1 MQRPGSVQQKIPT
14 AFSTAVKDEPATK
27 RHNQSYRVLA
37 TGELSLKALEAGIH
51 HAIATEKVDGSC
63 CYVTKYKDS
72 PYLWARLDRKPT
84 KQAEKR
90 FRRFQ
95 SSKTSTEFTWNLDD
109 DFRTVTESW
118 IPAHG
123 VPQVNGRLQPD
134 ENGHIPG
141 WVPVERGSKPYCWH
155 LSTVNYDAGLALV
168 LRPCSE
174 KNLLEI
180 TVVPLMEL
188 LEQTLELVGTHINGN
203 PYGLGNKKQPVHFLI
218 SHGSLQI
225 EKPLM
230 LNLTDLI
237 TWFEGSPEGKVEGI
251 VWHCKNGVL
260 FKLHRHH
267 LGLQWPVQDP
277 YLTARPLFVNVDLTR
292 YECDPETKSS
302 FLVFARLNGKQFDHF
317 KDTLW
322 ETDAAS

>member
-1 MQRPGSVQQKIPT
+1 MQRPGSVQQKVPT
-14 AFSTAVKDEPATK
+14 AFSTAVRDEPATK

-37 TGELSLKALEAGIH
+37 TGELSLKALEADIH

-63 CYVTKYKDS
+63 CYVTKYK
-72 PYLWARLDRKPT
+72 
-84 KQAEKR
+84 
-90 FRRFQ
+90 
-95 SSKTSTEFTWNLDD
+95 EFTWNLDD
-109 DFRTVTESW
+109 DFRTVAESW
-118 IPAHG
+118 IPAHE
-123 VPQVNGRLQPD
+123 VLQVNDRLQPD

-141 WVPVERGSKPYCWH
+141 WVPVEKGSKSYCWH

-168 LRPCSE
+168 LRPCLE

-180 TVVPLMEL
+180 TAVPLADL

-203 PYGLGNKKQPVHFLI
+203 PYGLGNKRQPVHFLI

-230 LNLTDLI
+230 LNLSDLI

-251 VWHCKNGVL
+251 VWHCANGVL

-277 YLTARPLFVNVDLTR
+277 YLTARPLSINVDLAR
-292 YECDPETKSS
+292 YECDPEPKSS

-317 KDTLW
+317 KDILW
-322 ETDAAS
+322 ENDAAN